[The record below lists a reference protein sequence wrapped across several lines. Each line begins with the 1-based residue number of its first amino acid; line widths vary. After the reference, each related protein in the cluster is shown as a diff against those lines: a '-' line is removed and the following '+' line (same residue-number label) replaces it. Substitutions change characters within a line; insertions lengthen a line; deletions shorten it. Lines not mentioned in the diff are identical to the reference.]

1 MPPRLISIF
10 RAASSP
16 RNAAQCGDARRISAQ
31 SAYYCR
37 ISQGPAAFLMFNWC
51 CGGLYHHCITRN
63 DPLSPRLRGSQVL

>member
-37 ISQGPAAFLMFNWC
+37 ISQGPAAFLMFN
-51 CGGLYHHCITRN
+51 
-63 DPLSPRLRGSQVL
+63 